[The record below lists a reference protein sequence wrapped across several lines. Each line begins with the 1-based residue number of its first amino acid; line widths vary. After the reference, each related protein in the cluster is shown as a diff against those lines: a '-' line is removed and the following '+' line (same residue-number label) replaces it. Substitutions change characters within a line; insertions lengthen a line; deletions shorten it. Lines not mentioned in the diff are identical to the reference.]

1 MYFFIPI
8 LICQQII
15 YAIGLN
21 MNPVHGKYQITRDD
35 MSGICK
41 YNDWLY
47 STTYIDM
54 SGLDHRYPYI
64 ENDTAVV
71 GIFAELFQKK
81 NTLDYLQNEH
91 ESGINKELLLE
102 EYNKNYSNSNYNVNI
117 FAGGLI
123 DEWEANIE

>member
-21 MNPVHGKYQITRDD
+21 MNPVPGKYQITRDD

-117 FAGGLI
+117 FAGVLI